1 VPFAHDRPLRRLESN
16 ERTGGAC
23 ESFFRTDETPMTPTG
38 PDSSAAHLRNQRAP
52 AREYSLLWQ
61 SQTPLLEKFLTGC
74 DDIQASELAAV
85 VRVDLRQRLRSGSV
99 VDAGEYLARFPAL
112 AEDPELAAD
121 VVYAEFLIREQLG
134 ERPSV
139 AEFARRFP
147 ELAEILTD
155 QVRLHEAFDEPAGQ
169 DEAVD
174 EETSTPAANVAQ
186 QPARKLE
193 ADYEI
198 LEELGRGAMG
208 VVYKARQPSLNRFV
222 ALKMVRR
229 ADLTNEELLVRFRSE
244 AEVVASLHH
253 PQIVQVYDYGQ
264 HEEGPYLALELVEGG
279 TLAQRLDGTPWNPRR
294 AAELIEQLARTVS
307 FAHSRGVVHRDL
319 KPNNLLIA
327 GEDGSLEVKIADF
340 GLAKVFRDQGS
351 DHTHSGTLL
360 GTPSYMAPEQA
371 AGRISAVGPASDV
384 YALGAILYELLSGR
398 PPYRGETA
406 IDTLQQVLLAE
417 PVPIKRL
424 VPSLPRDLTTI
435 CTKCLERDLTNRYA
449 SAQELADDLRRFL
462 ADRPIHARPSSPWE
476 HAWRWCRRNRALAAA
491 LGSVALLLLAVSIV
505 SMWYSNRLSRQL
517 DFTRRVELAERAAKS
532 DAQLRLWDSYM
543 AEIAA
548 RSTSRQLGQRFEA
561 IDTIKRAK
569 QLLSGVGPTAER
581 QLQLRNA
588 AIRSLAL
595 PDLRRK
601 STIWEGKEPVHNG
614 ATAPT
619 ADLFA
624 LNLQGKTLVVG
635 RISGGAP
642 LGVIPHELNRVQP
655 VFSPDARLVAVTGE
669 RGTRVWR
676 ITDAGLE
683 PAWSDPQA
691 GWLSFVP
698 TGSQAVVSRVGI
710 GVQVVDAGTGALI
723 RTLTNREAAGFSV
736 YHPASRRLAVCT
748 SQDVSIFAWDSGEL
762 ATSFVLE
769 GPVPQ
774 AAWHPNGECLALWSG
789 SQPITLWNLRT
800 RKELVRL
807 QHRGFPHQMQFSAD
821 GARLLSCSLWDS
833 KLMLWDVGTGQ
844 KELEVQGFVKLAIDC
859 DAEGHI
865 ALLKPNGTSV
875 ELWELASGSECRYLS
890 RAFSPPIGACNGTH
904 ISPDSRLLAVS
915 TDHGVELW
923 DTQRC
928 QRLAIKRGTLSAVRF
943 DRQGNL
949 ILAGYAG
956 IYRWPR
962 EERVQHSHEGEAT
975 TIVSF
980 GPPERISGVASPT
993 SLATSEPDHVLVFR
1007 DVDGWNAHS
1016 LLPGQARVRLQPS
1029 GDPRKA
1035 AVSFDERL
1043 AAIAGWEN
1051 AGASVWDIA
1060 TGSQLAELPIDKF
1073 GMLEF
1078 SRDGRWLAT
1087 TPGGVQ
1093 LWRTADWTLAHNLQA
1108 QGTTPNGLG
1117 IAFSPDS
1124 SALAIAQ
1131 PSGEV
1136 RLVDPQ
1142 SGADWAEIVHPTAG
1156 SSTFITF
1163 TPNHRRLAITSV
1175 DQNTPTRIWNL
1186 TEIRR
1191 SLGELELD
1199 WPADVL
1205 HANETEASG
1214 ALGVEWIDG
1223 QWSQL
1228 QSALRT
1234 LGTPVPGSDE

>member
-1 VPFAHDRPLRRLESN
+1 MKPH
-16 ERTGGAC
+16 ERSGGAG
-23 ESFFRTDETPMTPTG
+23 ESFFRTDETPMTPFV
-38 PDSSAAHLRNQRAP
+38 PDSSAARLRNQRAP

-61 SQTPLLEKFLTGC
+61 SRTPLLEEFLTGC

-85 VRVDLRQRLRSGSV
+85 VRVDLRQRLRRGSI
-99 VDAGEYLARFPAL
+99 VDAREYLARFPAL
-112 AEDPELAAD
+112 AADPELAAD
-121 VVYAEFLIREQLG
+121 VVYAEFLIRENLG
-134 ERPSV
+134 ERPNV
-139 AEFARRFP
+139 TEFSQRYP

-155 QVRLHEAFDEPAGQ
+155 QVRLHQAFDEPAGR

-174 EETSTPAANVAQ
+174 EGTNISATNAAHR
-186 QPARKLE
+186 PDRKLE

-208 VVYKARQPSLNRFV
+208 VVYKARQPSLNRLV

-264 HEEGPYLALELVEGG
+264 HEEGPYLALELVDGG

-307 FAHSRGVVHRDL
+307 FAHGRGVVHRDL

-327 GEDGSLEVKIADF
+327 GEDAALQVKIADF

-371 AGRISAVGPASDV
+371 AGRVSAVGPASDV

-398 PPYRGETA
+398 PPFRGETA

-417 PVPIKRL
+417 SVPIKRL
-424 VPSLPRDLTTI
+424 VPALPRDLATI
-435 CTKCLERDLTNRYA
+435 CTKCLERDVVNRYA
-449 SAQELADDLRRFL
+449 SAQDLADDLRRFL
-462 ADRPIHARPSSPWE
+462 ADRPIHARPSSRWE

-517 DFTRRVELAERAAKS
+517 EVTTRVELAEREAKS
-532 DAQLRLWDSYM
+532 DAQLRLWDAYL

-548 RSTSRQLGQRFEA
+548 RNTSRQLGQRFEA
-561 IDTIKRAK
+561 IDTIKRAR
-569 QLLSGVGPTAER
+569 LLLPGIGATAER

-588 AIRSLAL
+588 AIRSLSL
-595 PDLRRK
+595 PDLRRT
-601 STIWEGKEPVHNG
+601 STIWEGEEQVHNG
-614 ATAPT
+614 AVARK

-624 LNLQGKTLVVG
+624 LNLQGQTLFVA
-635 RISGGAP
+635 RFSGGAP
-642 LGVIPHELNRVQP
+642 VGVIRHELNRVQP
-655 VFSPDARLVAVTGE
+655 VFSPDARFVAVTGE

-683 PAWSDPQA
+683 PAWSDSQA
-691 GWLSFVP
+691 AWLSFVP
-698 TGSQAVVSRVGI
+698 AGAQAVVSRVGI
-710 GVQVVDAGTGALI
+710 GVQVVDAETGALI
-723 RTLTNREAAGFSV
+723 RTLTDREAVNFSA
-736 YHPASRRLAVCT
+736 YHSPSRRLAVCT
-748 SQDVSIFAWDSGEL
+748 AHDVDVFAWDSGEL
-762 ATSFVLE
+762 VTRFAVE
-769 GPVPQ
+769 GPAVQ
-774 AAWHPNGECLALWSG
+774 AVWHPNGECVAVWSG
-789 SQPITLWNLRT
+789 SQPITLWHLRT
-800 RKELVRL
+800 RRELVRL

-821 GARLLSCSLWDS
+821 GARLVSCSLWDS

-844 KELEVQGFVKLAIDC
+844 RELEVQGFVKLAIDC
-859 DAEGHI
+859 DAEGQI
-865 ALLKPNGTSV
+865 ALLKPSGTSV
-875 ELWELASGSECRYLS
+875 ELWELASGSECRYLP

-904 ISPDSRLLAVS
+904 SSPDSRLLAVG
-915 TDHGVELW
+915 TDNGVELW
-923 DTQRC
+923 DAQRC
-928 QRLAIKRGTLSAVRF
+928 QRLAVKRGTPSAARF

-949 ILAGYAG
+949 ILASYSG

-962 EERVQHSHEGEAT
+962 QQRVQNSHEGEAT
-975 TIVSF
+975 TIVSL
-980 GPPERISGVASPT
+980 GPPERISGVVTPT
-993 SLATSEPDHVLVFR
+993 SLATSEPDQVLVFL
-1007 DVDGWNAHS
+1007 DVGGWHAQS
-1016 LLPGQARVRLQPS
+1016 LSSGRERVNLRPS

-1035 AVSFDERL
+1035 AVNFDERL
-1043 AAIAGWEN
+1043 AAVAGWETP
-1051 AGASVWDIA
+1051 GASIWDISS
-1060 TGSQLAELPIDKF
+1060 GNRLAELSIDKF

-1093 LWRTADWTLAHNLQA
+1093 LWRTTDWTLAHNLRA

-1142 SGADWAEIVHPTAG
+1142 SGADWAEIVHPAP
-1156 SSTFITF
+1156 SSSPFVTFA
-1163 TPNHRRLAITSV
+1163 PNQRRLAITSV
-1175 DQNTPTRIWNL
+1175 DQNTATRIWNL

-1205 HANETEASG
+1205 QADETEDSG
-1214 ALGVEWIDG
+1214 RLEVEWIDG

-1234 LGTPVPGSDE
+1234 LGTPMPGSDE

>member
-1 VPFAHDRPLRRLESN
+1 
-16 ERTGGAC
+16 
-23 ESFFRTDETPMTPTG
+23 
-38 PDSSAAHLRNQRAP
+38 
-52 AREYSLLWQ
+52 
-61 SQTPLLEKFLTGC
+61 
-74 DDIQASELAAV
+74 
-85 VRVDLRQRLRSGSV
+85 
-99 VDAGEYLARFPAL
+99 
-112 AEDPELAAD
+112 
-121 VVYAEFLIREQLG
+121 
-134 ERPSV
+134 
-139 AEFARRFP
+139 
-147 ELAEILTD
+147 
-155 QVRLHEAFDEPAGQ
+155 
-169 DEAVD
+169 
-174 EETSTPAANVAQ
+174 
-186 QPARKLE
+186 
-193 ADYEI
+193 
-198 LEELGRGAMG
+198 
-208 VVYKARQPSLNRFV
+208 
-222 ALKMVRR
+222 
-229 ADLTNEELLVRFRSE
+229 
-244 AEVVASLHH
+244 
-253 PQIVQVYDYGQ
+253 
-264 HEEGPYLALELVEGG
+264 LELVEGG

-307 FAHSRGVVHRDL
+307 FAHARGVVHRDL
-319 KPNNLLIA
+319 KPNNLLVV
-327 GEDGSLEVKIADF
+327 GEEGSVQVKIADF
-340 GLAKVFRDQGS
+340 GLAKVFRDQAS

-424 VPSLPRDLTTI
+424 LPALSRDLATI
-435 CTKCLERDLTNRYA
+435 CTKCLEREVTNRYA
-449 SAQELADDLRRFL
+449 SAQELANDLRRFL
-462 ADRPIHARPSSPWE
+462 ADRPILARPSSRWE

-491 LGSVALLLLAVSIV
+491 LGSVVLLLLTVSVV

-517 DFTRRVELAERAAKS
+517 DFTRRVELAEREAKS
-532 DAQLRLWDSYM
+532 DAQLRLWDAYM

-548 RSTSRQLGQRFEA
+548 RNTSRQLGQ
-561 IDTIKRAK
+561 
-569 QLLSGVGPTAER
+569 G
-581 QLQLRNA
+581 N
-588 AIRSLAL
+588 
-595 PDLRRK
+595 
-601 STIWEGKEPVHNG
+601 EPVHNG
-614 ATAPT
+614 ALALA
-619 ADLFA
+619 ADLYA
-624 LNLQGKTLVVG
+624 LNLQGHTLFVA
-635 RISGGAP
+635 RFSGGAP

-676 ITDAGLE
+676 ITDDALE
-683 PAWSDPQA
+683 PAWSDSQA

-698 TGSQAVVSRVGI
+698 AGAQAVVSRVGV

-723 RTLTNREAAGFSV
+723 RTLSDREAVGFSV

-748 SQDVSIFAWDSGEL
+748 AQDVGIFSWDRGEL
-762 ATSFVLE
+762 VTRFAVE
-769 GPVPQ
+769 GPVVQ
-774 AAWHPNGECLALWSG
+774 AAWHPDGECLALWNG
-789 SQPITLWNLRT
+789 SEPITLWSLRT

-821 GARLLSCSLWDS
+821 GARLVSCSLWDS

-844 KELEVQGFVKLAIDC
+844 KELEVQGFAKLAIDC
-859 DAEGHI
+859 DAEGQI
-865 ALLKPNGTSV
+865 ALLKLSGTAV
-875 ELWELASGSECRYLS
+875 ELWELASGSECRHLP

-904 ISPDSRLLAVS
+904 TSPDSRLLAVS

-923 DTQRC
+923 DALRC
-928 QRLAIKRGTLSAVRF
+928 QRLAVKRGTLSAVRF

-962 EERVQHSHEGEAT
+962 QQRVEKSREGEAT

-980 GPPERISGVASPT
+980 GPPELISGVASPT
-993 SLATSEPDHVLVFR
+993 SLATSEPDERLVFL
-1007 DVDGWNAHS
+1007 DVDGWRAHS
-1016 LLPGQARVRLQPS
+1016 LSPRQASVSLQPS
-1029 GDPRKA
+1029 GDPRKS

-1043 AAIAGWEN
+1043 AAIAGWETP
-1051 AGASVWDIA
+1051 GASIWDLSS
-1060 TGSQLAELPIDKF
+1060 GSRLAELPIDKF

-1093 LWRTADWTLAHNLQA
+1093 LWRTADWTLARNLRA
-1108 QGTTPNGLG
+1108 QGTTPYGLG

-1142 SGADWAEIVHPTAG
+1142 SGVDWAEIVHPAP
-1156 SSTFITF
+1156 SSSPFVTFA
-1163 TPNHRRLAITSV
+1163 PNQRRLAITSV
-1175 DQNTPTRIWNL
+1175 DQNTATRIWNL
-1186 TEIRR
+1186 AEIRR
-1191 SLGELELD
+1191 SLGELDLD

-1205 HANETEASG
+1205 HADETEDSG
-1214 ALGVEWIDG
+1214 PLEVEWIDG
-1223 QWSQL
+1223 QWSRL

-1234 LGTPVPGSDE
+1234 LGTPVAGRHE